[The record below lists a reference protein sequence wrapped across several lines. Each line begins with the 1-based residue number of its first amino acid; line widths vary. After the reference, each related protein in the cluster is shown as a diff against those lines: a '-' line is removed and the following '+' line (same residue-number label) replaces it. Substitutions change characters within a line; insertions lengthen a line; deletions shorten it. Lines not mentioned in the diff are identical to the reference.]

1 MTEVR
6 LLHASVEESLY
17 TTRNSIHIEEHYLKK
32 YKVIPEDDLKNVLQ
46 SIPDD
51 PGCYIYRDK
60 SDKVIYVGKAKN
72 LRKRTSSYFYRDHL
86 DPHIGNL
93 VRAIKGVEYI
103 VTDSELEAFILETN
117 LIKKYRPYFN
127 RDLKD
132 DKNYIWIMIDRKE
145 DFPRLQVVRSKKRKN
160 AIYLGPYHYTLPVKR
175 ILKRLRKIYPYRSC
189 NRIITQTLDPKSG
202 EVNIKSSD
210 PNPCLYFHLGLCQAP
225 CAGFI
230 TSEKYRRNLKGIN
243 LFFTKGYKYL
253 VDDLKIEMNKYSA
266 NFEFEKAAEIR
277 NKVQDLEYIKQRV
290 SIDTETTDEYELKIK
305 KQQSNISALNEII
318 EKISIGGLEYRSNF
332 KIECYDISNIQGTSA
347 VGSMIVFVDGK
358 PEKDLYRKFRIK
370 TKSTPDDFAM
380 MSEVLKRRFVHKS
393 SKKDNS
399 FDIYPN
405 LIIVDGGK
413 GQLSSAYQV
422 LSQLNVSI
430 PLIGLAKK
438 QEEIFMLKEIDG
450 ELNFMSRRLR
460 YASNGYFLIQRIRDE
475 SHRFAINYHRKLR
488 SL

>member
-1 MTEVR
+1 
-6 LLHASVEESLY
+6 
-17 TTRNSIHIEEHYLKK
+17 
-32 YKVIPEDDLKNVLQ
+32 
-46 SIPDD
+46 
-51 PGCYIYRDK
+51 
-60 SDKVIYVGKAKN
+60 
-72 LRKRTSSYFYRDHL
+72 
-86 DPHIGNL
+86 
-93 VRAIKGVEYI
+93 
-103 VTDSELEAFILETN
+103 
-117 LIKKYRPYFN
+117 
-127 RDLKD
+127 
-132 DKNYIWIMIDRKE
+132 
-145 DFPRLQVVRSKKRKN
+145 
-160 AIYLGPYHYTLPVKR
+160 
-175 ILKRLRKIYPYRSC
+175 
-189 NRIITQTLDPKSG
+189 
-202 EVNIKSSD
+202 
-210 PNPCLYFHLGLCQAP
+210 
-225 CAGFI
+225 
-230 TSEKYRRNLKGIN
+230 
-243 LFFTKGYKYL
+243 
-253 VDDLKIEMNKYSA
+253 MNKYSA

-488 SL
+488 SLGQTASLLDDIPGIGNLTKRRLLQAFGNVENMKKAKKEDLASIIKNNTSLQNLVKVLESNDL